1 MFELLDIV
9 GAYKSSTNHMIV
21 EKYCDLQKN
30 ENIYILYINNTNINN
45 TNEDDGDNDNEE
57 TEESITETEEIK
69 TEESITET
77 EESGSESE
85 ESGSETEESGSES
98 GDDIIEYKWYE
109 NNSRDINNL
118 LNFLKREGGSY
129 YDENN
134 EILYGPDISNI
145 SRDVSYEISSYEKGF
160 RNKYHDFC
168 FDEVPVADKDLSLI
182 LNEIYGTI
190 II

>member
-77 EESGSESE
+77 EEIKTE
-85 ESGSETEESGSES
+85 ESITETEESGSES